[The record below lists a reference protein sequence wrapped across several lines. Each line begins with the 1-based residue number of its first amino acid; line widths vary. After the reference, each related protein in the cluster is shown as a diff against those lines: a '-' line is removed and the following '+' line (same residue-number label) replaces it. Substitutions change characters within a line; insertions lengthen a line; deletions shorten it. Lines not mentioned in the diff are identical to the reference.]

1 MKRSVFFTIFAFY
14 LFFCIACDNK
24 KNHAEQSKADEY
36 ENIDESIELTDIDL
50 PIGVD
55 LVSLKGEYNEEAGT
69 SSPDAYMYFRVSN
82 ETKDILE
89 IEPNSSYYNMYTS
102 NKTMILW
109 DDCWK
114 DMPDVSDELTYP
126 SFDFVLSNT
135 TDAPINVSSFTLE
148 VEDSKIDKF
157 PYLWIF
163 EECGNANSITIWN
176 ESWYD
181 WGKMYL
187 SYSIL
192 KKGEHFNGK
201 YKKKLTIPYFKDK
214 VYVDFLS
221 DLIEMGLKETEI
233 NNVIHQYG
241 YSDEYELE
249 ERKSYVAPYV
259 AGRNASADHI
269 VKSEGGLE
277 PESINIAELFSPFE
291 FSLDQG
297 ISPCGFA
304 RIYGKIEFQNST
316 FSKEFAG
323 RIFLNPPGYGGAA
336 NELSDEFDI
345 ELKAN
350 GNNYE
355 LEVPYSCTINPGEI
369 KRVRFSIKCSKSTN
383 HRFKIRANDSIGLKI
398 KSKEIRLHL
407 VNSRHSTKQLEIIK
421 LYPPL

>member
-1 MKRSVFFTIFAFY
+1 MLLCLSCNNKRSCDRHSEKNDYEIVKETI
-14 LFFCIACDNK
+14 
-24 KNHAEQSKADEY
+24 EQ
-36 ENIDESIELTDIDL
+36 TDVDL
-50 PIGVD
+50 PIGVN
-55 LVSLKGEYNEEAGT
+55 LVPLKNEYDNEAGT
-69 SSPDAYMYFRVSN
+69 DSPDAFMYFKVSQDTEN
-82 ETKDILE
+82 ILE

-135 TDAPINVSSFTLE
+135 TDASINVSSLTLE
-148 VEDSKIDKF
+148 IEDSKIDKF

-192 KKGEHFNGK
+192 KKGERFNGK
-201 YKKKLTIPYFKDK
+201 YKKMITIPYFKDK

-221 DLIEMGLKETEI
+221 DLVEMGLKKDEI
-233 NNVIHQYG
+233 DNSIHKYG
-241 YSDEYELE
+241 YSDENELKA
-249 ERKSYVAPYV
+249 RISYATPYV
-259 AGRNASADHI
+259 VGRNASASHI
-269 VKSEGGLE
+269 VKSEGGIE
-277 PESINIAELFSPFE
+277 PETINMAELFYPFE
-291 FSLDQG
+291 FTLDEG
-297 ISPCGFA
+297 INPYGFA
-304 RIYGKIEFQNST
+304 RINGKLEFENST
-316 FSKEFAG
+316 FSKEFSG
-323 RIFLNPPGYGGAA
+323 RIFLNPSGYGGAA

-345 ELKAN
+345 ELKTN
-350 GNNYE
+350 GSNYE
-355 LEVPYSCTINPGEI
+355 LDVPYSCTLNPGGI
-369 KRVRFSIKCSKSTN
+369 KSVRFSIKCAKSTN
-383 HRFKIRANDSIGLKI
+383 HKFKVRANNSTGLDI

-407 VNSRHSTKQLEIIK
+407 INSRHSTKQPEIIE